1 MSDPIN
7 WYQSQRSP
15 MDLWFGPVDPTL
27 PTPWKSVTDDSTDLV
42 FYWNPETNVSNN
54 QISPYELDMG
64 LDLTVH
70 TSPKISLKSVRA
82 KQKLAGV
89 SHVRMKRKTPS
100 VSFSQRR
107 YRNPL
112 ILSFYATPSF
122 LSVRS
127 SQAQEPSSPMHM
139 GARMPIALQRR
150 RGAETVAL
158 GDPTPSGQ
166 VLLHKKKMMTVLG
179 HKWGRQVQGLKP
191 FFHFRQRRAKW
202 KLMYTGRL
210 SRQSNKDIHN
220 SDVVTLVGDQPWV
233 LLSNLQSNVVKVF
246 DGMPKRSIKIVGAV
260 FNTMLTEINIDI
272 YYGLHDARYIGQVY
286 SVQVIAYKV
295 LAVATLVALVTV
307 KDVVQTGNFDSAD
320 RLSSHPR
327 SIYGG
332 WSLYIKNKLMV
343 VVASHYQA
351 IVNVT
356 DLSVCISFAIFDK
369 QGCFVAPISC
379 INVAPYIA
387 RFFIDGFANWSN
399 ISDNLWS
406 TIGLRLVLVTSRDT
420 RLVCH
425 ISRYKSMVVAAA
437 KKLEHYYDIT
447 LSSSS
452 SLFKIVMHKFSQDP
466 MWHACQHEL
475 NHGFIIGGHIS
486 FILSHNEEVMPL
498 LPTSLL
504 GFSMD
509 FTSMILWCGMRS
521 LAVINDA
528 PNFFMVNSHLDHAK
542 LLQAL
547 IGIKLLDENWQEKS
561 EATLG
566 NTTVTGTVFPINACR
581 ILTLPHVKRTLPPAS
596 WDWVMKFCIRD
607 DFVGSHF
614 HVIRSMQ
621 FWDHLHEARSAQLI
635 GKNLLWFRAHVLVPP
650 LTWWQGQSL
659 NSKLIPHT
667 SEIPTAKY
675 LGRVERTRNV
685 YDASLQRSSSSKTE
699 GQEEAGLALE
709 ATVAAME
716 KETANFKPQ
725 EATILA
731 ADEAVE
737 MFS

>member
-1 MSDPIN
+1 MYSDSIDDPQIPHSYATCPKFHN
-7 WYQSQRSP
+7 PQIYSP
-15 MDLWFGPVDPTL
+15 SSSYERN
-27 PTPWKSVTDDSTDLV
+27 PWVFDS
-42 FYWNPETNVSNN
+42 ENN

-139 GARMPIALQRR
+139 GARMPIAFQRR

-246 DGMPKRSIKIVGAV
+246 DGMPKRSIKVRMLNFLIFDLLEQFEPGLAINKYISCVLKALRVVRMLGFPFDDGGFLRELKIVGAV

-437 KKLEHYYDIT
+437 KKLEQYYDIT

-475 NHGFIIGGHIS
+475 NHGFIIGG
-486 FILSHNEEVMPL
+486 
-498 LPTSLL
+498 
-504 GFSMD
+504 
-509 FTSMILWCGMRS
+509 
-521 LAVINDA
+521 
-528 PNFFMVNSHLDHAK
+528 
-542 LLQAL
+542 
-547 IGIKLLDENWQEKS
+547 
-561 EATLG
+561 
-566 NTTVTGTVFPINACR
+566 
-581 ILTLPHVKRTLPPAS
+581 
-596 WDWVMKFCIRD
+596 
-607 DFVGSHF
+607 
-614 HVIRSMQ
+614 
-621 FWDHLHEARSAQLI
+621 
-635 GKNLLWFRAHVLVPP
+635 
-650 LTWWQGQSL
+650 
-659 NSKLIPHT
+659 
-667 SEIPTAKY
+667 
-675 LGRVERTRNV
+675 
-685 YDASLQRSSSSKTE
+685 
-699 GQEEAGLALE
+699 
-709 ATVAAME
+709 
-716 KETANFKPQ
+716 
-725 EATILA
+725 
-731 ADEAVE
+731 
-737 MFS
+737 